1 MNPSEYAELSPLW
14 AEIDEAKLKGCLRMT
29 FMLRSSLVL
38 SEKLIGPSVVA
49 DSCGTER
56 VA

>member
-29 FMLRSSLVL
+29 FMLRSPLVL

-49 DSCGTER
+49 DSCSTER

>member
-1 MNPSEYAELSPLW
+1 MNPLEYAELSPLW
-14 AEIDEAKLKGCLRMT
+14 AEIDEVKLKGCLRMT
-29 FMLRSSLVL
+29 FMLRSPLVL

-49 DSCGTER
+49 DSCDTER